1 MRTHTADFRVQDRP
15 GGADT
20 QKMSPFRTGVA
31 PDAADA
37 GDQDF
42 AADQDLG
49 PSALDVAA
57 RLYKVARAQRDIACA
72 PAEIGELFQ
81 IVTDRYTTVL
91 AANYAILFTFDGD
104 QPLLGATAG
113 DCTFTAVDLRPERG
127 PYTQQA
133 LDTGEIVVCGDPG
146 TALAI
151 HPMWTELGTRS
162 FVLVPLMADGRCIG
176 LLHVGSRRAN
186 AFDSHHVA
194 LAELLRDVTAA
205 RIGDALARGS
215 RDAAARQLAEV
226 QRLHGTVLESLA
238 EGILVLDTDGAL
250 QICNRAAERI
260 LGMSERHA
268 IGRVMNSE
276 NWGVVRADGSPL
288 PTEELPPF
296 RALRTGLP
304 QKNRVIGVHN
314 RVDGELR
321 WISASAV
328 PLLEEGAAAPTGVV
342 CSLTDV
348 TDQLSADRALK
359 ASERNLLAAH
369 RLAGLASWQ
378 VDLATGELRSS
389 GEAYRFFGGSP
400 EEYTPSLENFFDLVE
415 PSERAHILAIHADLI
430 TGRTPAPARFSFH
443 FVTADGETRVTQNWV
458 DVERDAGGR
467 VVRLHGTS
475 QDITE
480 IRQHAAALAE
490 TEQRFSLAFEA
501 GATGVVL
508 TSTDGERS
516 HLIDRANAAFAD
528 MVGCA
533 AEELTGRTL
542 GQFTHPEDL
551 ARDSAV
557 YASLLAGSDDTEQW
571 ETRLV
576 GPDGRDV
583 WTLVNAALARD
594 AEGRPLYFITQ
605 FLDITARRQAQ
616 QDLEDLSLTDSL
628 TGLANRPLLGDRVQQ
643 ALARMR
649 REPGTLALILL
660 DLDRFK
666 VVNDSL
672 GHQVGDALLIAVAE
686 RLKGVSRPDTTV
698 ARVGG
703 DEFVVL
709 VEDLPEPEAV
719 NAVAERILD
728 VIRQPFRLGEAT
740 AEFVT
745 TASVGIAVTDDA
757 DRDSDDLF
765 READLALYRAKEA
778 GRDRLALYDEELRS
792 RAVDRLDTER
802 RLRSAIAD
810 SNLVAYYQPL
820 VDLGTGRITG
830 AEALVRMQDPELGL
844 LGPPAFIDIAED
856 SGLIVDIDG
865 WMLVEAAR
873 TALEWVTAKTGVESV
888 AVNVSARTLA
898 HRDFLDVLRKAT
910 GDLHVNG
917 RLLHLE
923 ITERVVLSGE
933 EAASGL
939 LTRARELG
947 PQLGID
953 DFGTGYSAL
962 SYLQRLALDFVKID
976 RSFVTPLGD
985 NPQTGAI
992 VGAIIDLAHALGLSV
1007 VAEGV
1012 ETEQQLAILRELG
1025 CDVAQGF
1032 LIGKPMPKDEFE
1044 ALVTADLRW

>member
-1 MRTHTADFRVQDRP
+1 V
-15 GGADT
+15 
-20 QKMSPFRTGVA
+20 
-31 PDAADA
+31 
-37 GDQDF
+37 
-42 AADQDLG
+42 
-49 PSALDVAA
+49 DVAA

-72 PAEIGELFQ
+72 TPQIDELFQ
-81 IVTDRYTTVL
+81 IVTDRYATVL
-91 AANYAILFTFDGD
+91 DADYALLFTVEGEPVLRASVGD
-104 QPLLGATAG
+104 STFSWAG
-113 DCTFTAVDLRPERG
+113 VRPTPG
-127 PYTQQA
+127 PSTRQA
-133 LDTGEIVVCGDPG
+133 LDSGQVVLCSVFDD
-146 TALAI
+146 AMRAV

-162 FVLVPLMADGRCIG
+162 FVSVPLMSDGTCIA
-176 LLHVGSRRAN
+176 LLHVGSRRPN
-186 AFDSHHVA
+186 AFDDHQVA
-194 LAELLRDVTAA
+194 LCELLSDVTTA
-205 RIGDALARGS
+205 RIDDALGRGS
-215 RDAAARQLAEV
+215 RDVAARQLADA

-260 LGMSERHA
+260 LGMAQRHA
-268 IGRVMNSE
+268 VGRIINSAD
-276 NWGVVRADGSPL
+276 WGIVRPDGTPL
-288 PTEELPPF
+288 PTAELPPF

-304 QKNRVIGVHN
+304 QKNRVMGVHN
-314 RVDGELR
+314 PVDGALR
-321 WISASAV
+321 WIAASAV
-328 PLLEEGAAAPTGVV
+328 PLLDDGGAAPTGVV

-348 TDQLSADRALK
+348 TDQLSADRALQ

-378 VDLATGELRSS
+378 IDLATGELQSS
-389 GEAYRFFGGSP
+389 GEAYRFFGGTPDS
-400 EEYTPSLENFFDLVE
+400 YTPSLEGFFELVE
-415 PSERAHILAIHADLI
+415 PREREHILAIHADLI
-430 TGRTPAPARFSFH
+430 TGRTEAPATFTFH
-443 FVTADGETRVTQNWV
+443 FVTADGDLRVTQNWV
-458 DVERDAGGR
+458 DVERNATGR

-480 IRQHAAALAE
+480 IRQHAAVLAE

-501 GATGVVL
+501 GATGVVI
-508 TSTDGERS
+508 TSPDGERM
-516 HLIDRANAAFAD
+516 HGIDRANAAFAD

-533 AEELTGRTL
+533 AEELTGRSLTEFL
-542 GQFTHPEDL
+542 HPEDL
-551 ARDSAV
+551 GRDAAV
-557 YASLLAGSDDTEQW
+557 YDSLLAGGDDTEQW

-576 GPDGRDV
+576 GAEGGDV
-583 WTLVNAALARD
+583 WALVSAALARD
-594 AEGRPLYFITQ
+594 TDGRPLYFITQ
-605 FLDITARRQAQ
+605 FLDITLRRQAQ

-649 REPGTLALILL
+649 REPGTVALILL

-672 GHQVGDALLIAVAE
+672 GHQVGDALLIAVAD
-686 RLKGVSRPDTTV
+686 RLREVSRADTTV
-698 ARVGG
+698 ARIGG

-728 VIRQPFRLGEAT
+728 VIREPFHLGEA
-740 AEFVT
+740 AEEFVT
-745 TASVGIAVTDDA
+745 TASVGIAVTEDPERDA
-757 DRDSDDLF
+757 DDLF

-778 GRDRLALYDEELRS
+778 GRDRFALYNEELRS
-792 RAVDRLDTER
+792 RAMDRLDTER
-802 RLRSAIAD
+802 RLRSAIAEN
-810 SNLVAYYQPL
+810 NLLAFYQPL
-820 VDLGTGRITG
+820 VDLGSGRIVG

-844 LGPPAFIDIAED
+844 LGPPAFIDVAED

-865 WMLVEAAR
+865 WMLGEAAR
-873 TALEWVTAKTGVESV
+873 TALEWVTAKSGVESV

-898 HRDFLDVLRKAT
+898 HRDFLDVLRAAT
-910 GDLHVNG
+910 GDTKVNG

-939 LTRARELG
+939 LNSARELG
-947 PQLGID
+947 PLLGID

-976 RSFVTPLGD
+976 RSFVTPLGE

-992 VGAIIDLAHALGLSV
+992 VGAIIDLAHALGLVV

-1012 ETEQQLAILRELG
+1012 ETEEQMAILRDLG

-1044 ALVTADLRW
+1044 ALVAAEHRW

>member
-1 MRTHTADFRVQDRP
+1 
-15 GGADT
+15 
-20 QKMSPFRTGVA
+20 MSPFRTGVA
-31 PDAADA
+31 PEAADA
-37 GDQDF
+37 GRPRG
-42 AADQDLG
+42 AALPGAAVGGEPDLG

-57 RLYKVARAQRDIACA
+57 RLYRVARAQRDIACA
-72 PAEIGELFQ
+72 PAQMDALFQ
-81 IVTDRYTTVL
+81 VVAERYATAL
-91 AANYAILFTFDGD
+91 HADYAILFTFDGGN
-104 QPLLGATAG
+104 PVLAATAG
-113 DCTFTAVDLRPERG
+113 DCTFTSVDLRPEPG
-127 PYTQQA
+127 PYTRQA
-133 LDTGEIVVCGDPG
+133 LDSGEVVVCSVVDEELRA
-146 TALAI
+146 T
-151 HPMWTELGTRS
+151 HPMWTELGTGS
-162 FVLVPLMADGRCIG
+162 FVSVPLTSDGHCIA
-176 LLHVGSRRAN
+176 LLHVGSRRPD
-186 AFDSHHVA
+186 AFDDHHVA
-194 LAELLRDVTAA
+194 LCELLCDVTTA
-205 RIGDALARGS
+205 RIGDAVGRES
-215 RDAAARQLAEV
+215 RDVAARQLAEV

-238 EGILVLDTDGAL
+238 EGILVLDPDGAL

-260 LGMSERHA
+260 LGMAERHA
-268 IGRVMNSE
+268 VGRVMNSE
-276 NWGVVRADGSPL
+276 NWGIVRPDGTAL

-304 QKNRVIGVHN
+304 QKNRVMGVHN
-314 RVDGELR
+314 RVDGERR

-328 PLLEEGAAAPTGVV
+328 PLLEDGSSVPTGVV

-348 TDQLSADRALK
+348 TDQLSADRALQ

-369 RLAGLASWQ
+369 RLAGLASWR
-378 VDLATGELRSS
+378 VDLATGDLQWSER
-389 GEAYRFFGGSP
+389 AYEFFGGYGKSYEPTLEKFFALIDP
-400 EEYTPSLENFFDLVE
+400 EDRET
-415 PSERAHILAIHADLI
+415 ILAVHADLI
-430 TGRTPAPARFSFH
+430 TGRRPAPATFAFH
-443 FVTADGETRVTQNWV
+443 FVTADGEKRVTQNWV
-458 DVERDAGGR
+458 DVERDAAGR

-480 IRQHAAALAE
+480 IHQHAATLAE

-501 GATGVVL
+501 GATGVVI
-508 TSTDGERS
+508 TSPDGERA
-516 HLIDRANAAFAD
+516 HGIDRANAAFAD
-528 MVGCA
+528 LVGCT
-533 AEELTGRTL
+533 AEELTGRSL
-542 GQFTHPEDL
+542 AEFLHPEDL
-551 ARDSAV
+551 ARDTAV

-594 AEGRPLYFITQ
+594 ADGRPLYFITQ
-605 FLDITARRQAQ
+605 FLDITLRRQAQ

-649 REPGTLALILL
+649 REPGTVALILL

-686 RLKGVSRPDTTV
+686 RLQAVSRADTTV
-698 ARVGG
+698 ARIGG

-728 VIRQPFRLGEAT
+728 VIREPFHLGEA
-740 AEFVT
+740 AEEFVT
-745 TASVGIAVTDDA
+745 TASVGIAVTGDA
-757 DRDSDDLF
+757 ERDADDLF

-778 GRDRLALYDEELRS
+778 GRDRFALYNEELRS
-792 RAVDRLDTER
+792 RAMDRLDTER
-802 RLRSAIAD
+802 RLRSAIAEH
-810 SNLVAYYQPL
+810 NLLAFYQPL

-844 LGPPAFIDIAED
+844 LGPPAFIDVAED
-856 SGLIVDIDG
+856 SGLIVDVDG

-873 TALEWVTAKTGVESV
+873 TALEWVTAKSGVESV

-910 GDLHVNG
+910 GDIEVNG

-939 LTRARELG
+939 LNRARELG

-985 NPQTGAI
+985 NTQTRAI

-1012 ETEQQLAILRELG
+1012 ETEEQMAILRELG

-1044 ALVTADLRW
+1044 ALVAADRRW

>member
-1 MRTHTADFRVQDRP
+1 
-15 GGADT
+15 
-20 QKMSPFRTGVA
+20 MSPFRTGVA
-31 PDAADA
+31 PENADA
-37 GDQDF
+37 SRPRGSALPG
-42 AADQDLG
+42 AAEAGEQDLG

-72 PAEIGELFQ
+72 PPEIGELFG
-81 IVTDRYTTVL
+81 IVTDRYAAVL
-91 AANYAILFTFDGD
+91 DADYAILYTFDGE
-104 QPLLGATAG
+104 QPVLGATAG
-113 DCTFTAVDLRPERG
+113 DCRFTSVDLRPG
-127 PYTQQA
+127 AGLSTQEA
-133 LDTGEIVVCGDPG
+133 LDTGEVVVCAVFDD
-146 TALAI
+146 TMRAV
-151 HPMWTELGTRS
+151 HPMWTELGTGS
-162 FVLVPLMADGRCIG
+162 FMTVPLMSGGRCIG
-176 LLHVGSRRAN
+176 LLHVGSRRTE
-186 AFDSHHVA
+186 AFDGHHVA
-194 LAELLRDVTAA
+194 LCELLRDVTTA
-205 RIGDALARGS
+205 RIDDALARGP
-215 RDAAARQLAEV
+215 RNVAARQLAEA

-238 EGILVLDTDGAL
+238 EGILVLDTTGAL

-260 LGMSERHA
+260 LGMSERNA
-268 IGRVMNSE
+268 IGRVMNSA
-276 NWGVVRADGSPL
+276 NWGIVRPDGTPL
-288 PTEELPPF
+288 PTEDLPPF

-304 QKNRVIGVHN
+304 QKNRIMGVHN

-321 WISASAV
+321 WIAASAV
-328 PLLEEGAAAPTGVV
+328 PLLEDGSTVPTGVV
-342 CSLTDV
+342 CSLADV

-359 ASERNLLAAH
+359 SSERDLLAAH

-378 VDLATGELRSS
+378 VDLATGELSS
-389 GEAYRFFGGSP
+389 SEEAYRFFGGSP
-400 EEYTPSLENFFDLVE
+400 DAETLSLQGFFELVD
-415 PSERAHILAIHADLI
+415 PDERAHILSIHADLI
-430 TGRTPAPARFSFH
+430 TGRTPAPARFAFH
-443 FVTADGETRVTQNWV
+443 FVTADGDKRVTQNWV
-458 DVERDAGGR
+458 DVERDSTGR

-480 IRQHAAALAE
+480 IRRHAAALAD

-501 GATGVVL
+501 GATGVVII
-508 TSTDGERS
+508 SPDGEHSDR
-516 HLIDRANAAFAD
+516 IDRANAAFAD
-528 MVGCA
+528 MVACT
-533 AEELTGRTL
+533 AEELTGRSL
-542 GQFTHPEDL
+542 AEFTHPEDR
-551 ARDSAV
+551 ARDAAV

-576 GPDGRDV
+576 GPEGRDV
-583 WTLVNAALARD
+583 WALVSAALARD
-594 AEGRPLYFITQ
+594 TEGRPRYFITQ

-686 RLKGVSRPDTTV
+686 RLQGVSRADTTV
-698 ARVGG
+698 ARIGG

-728 VIRQPFRLGEAT
+728 VIREPFRLGDAAE
-740 AEFVT
+740 EFVT
-745 TASVGIAVTDDA
+745 TASVGIAVTDDPE
-757 DRDSDDLF
+757 RDSDDLF

-778 GRDRLALYDEELRS
+778 GRDRFSLYDEELSS

-802 RLRSAIAD
+802 RLRSAIAER
-810 SNLVAYYQPL
+810 NLVAYYQPL

-844 LGPPAFIDIAED
+844 LGPPAFIDVAED
-856 SGLIVDIDG
+856 SGLIVDVDG
-865 WMLVEAAR
+865 WMLVEAAH
-873 TALEWVTAKTGVESV
+873 TALEWVTANSGVESV

-910 GDLHVNG
+910 GDVEVNG
-917 RLLHLE
+917 KLLHLE
-923 ITERVVLSGE
+923 ITERVVLGGE

-939 LTRARELG
+939 LARARELG

-1012 ETEQQLAILRELG
+1012 ETEEQLRILRELG

-1032 LIGKPMPKDEFE
+1032 LMGKPMPKDEFE
-1044 ALVTADLRW
+1044 ALVATGQRW